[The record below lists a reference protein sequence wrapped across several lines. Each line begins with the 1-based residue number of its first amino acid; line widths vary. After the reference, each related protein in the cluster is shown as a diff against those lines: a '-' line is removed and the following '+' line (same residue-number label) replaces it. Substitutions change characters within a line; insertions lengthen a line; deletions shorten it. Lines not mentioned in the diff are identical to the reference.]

1 VCIVGTSLICE
12 LMVEISV
19 EEVAISSNDMHVII
33 VGNLDHDDAAKGGP
47 KVTHHVLHKK
57 KKARN

>member
-1 VCIVGTSLICE
+1 
-12 LMVEISV
+12 MVEISV